1 MDFLG
6 PGDLLK
12 RWSYTRGGIHK
23 LSKSSDFPKPAMVIN
38 AGRTKVWA
46 LSDIEAYEKEHPEV
60 LDEFGG
66 VNKQRGYFLCLVRN
80 KPEALGDGQAT

>member
-23 LSKSSDFPKPAMVIN
+23 LSKSADFPKPAMVIN
-38 AGRTKVWA
+38 VGCTKVWA
-46 LSDIEAYEKEHPEV
+46 LLDIEA
-60 LDEFGG
+60 
-66 VNKQRGYFLCLVRN
+66 
-80 KPEALGDGQAT
+80 A

>member
-23 LSKSSDFPKPAMVIN
+23 LSKSVDFPKPAMVVN
-38 AGRTKVWA
+38 AGRTKIWA
-46 LSDIEAYEKEHPEV
+46 RADIEAYESEHPEV
-60 LDEFGG
+60 LEQFGG
-66 VNKQRGYFLCLVRN
+66 LDKQRSYFLCLTR
-80 KPEALGDGQAT
+80 KKARSPR